1 MLVAPLAS
9 KQLACE
15 NTIEA
20 CGTPTKKL
28 QGDQDL
34 ISMPKLLEG
43 GMGFGRMEYHCH
55 FSRN

>member
-9 KQLACE
+9 KQLGCE

-20 CGTPTKKL
+20 CGTPTKRFK
-28 QGDQDL
+28 GDKDS

-43 GMGFGRMEYHCH
+43 GMGFGGMEYHRH
-55 FSRN
+55 LSRS